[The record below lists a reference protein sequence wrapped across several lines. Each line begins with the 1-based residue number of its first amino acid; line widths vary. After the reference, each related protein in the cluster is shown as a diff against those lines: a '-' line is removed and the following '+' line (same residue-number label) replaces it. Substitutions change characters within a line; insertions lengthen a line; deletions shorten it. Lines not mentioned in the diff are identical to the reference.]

1 MQRRVVVVDVL
12 TKFLTYHV
20 GVYVEY
26 IHIYIYIAALADI
39 LSSLY
44 SEIVSGILCGIYSG
58 ILSRMYT
65 DSVSCMRSQLRSAAA
80 KPNQQSSRRVAMKP
94 QGGSQAA
101 RWQSSHG

>member
-1 MQRRVVVVDVL
+1 MVQRRVVVVDVL
-12 TKFLTYHV
+12 TKFLSYHV

-26 IHIYIYIAALADI
+26 IHIYIYIYIAVLADI
-39 LSSLY
+39 LSSLC
-44 SEIVSGILCGIYSG
+44 SEIVPGILCGIYSG

-80 KPNQQSSRRVAMKP
+80 KPNQQSSRSVAMKP

-101 RWQSSHG
+101 RWQ